1 MSSRRVLSLLL
12 SVVWPA
18 VWPVVL
24 VLLGTG
30 CGASLAER
38 VDALQQ
44 LVEAQSEQIQGLR
57 QEIGDGIGL
66 AMCTPELIQLI
77 EDVQRECEAQSETCT
92 TKQIRPAVIAAD
104 PEHKGRF
111 LKLMSHL
118 RHEVFYF
125 REGAPQVVP
134 FRAERLHKLL
144 RSALLRNTQFLIVSS
159 PESSEAEAYRRARVM
174 EQALVE
180 RGIPRPKIR
189 RWVYAFPAIKEEVE
203 RSIDLPGLGETR
215 DLHRGVWVFRSDC

>member
-1 MSSRRVLSLLL
+1 MWSRRACVWTTWLGGTLALL
-12 SVVWPA
+12 S
-18 VWPVVL
+18 
-24 VLLGTG
+24 G
-30 CGASLAER
+30 CVPTLDAR

-44 LVEAQSEQIQGLR
+44 LVEAQSEQIQRLR
-57 QEIGDGIGL
+57 LEIGDGIGM
-66 AMCTPELIQLI
+66 AMCTPELTQLI
-77 EDVQRECEAQSETCT
+77 EDVQRECEAQTSTCT

-125 REGAPQVVP
+125 RDGAPQVVP
-134 FRAERLHKLL
+134 FRSERLHKLL

-159 PESSEAEAYRRARVM
+159 PDSGEQEAHRRARVM
-174 EQALVE
+174 EEALVA
-180 RGIPRPKIR
+180 RGIPRGKIR
-189 RWVYAFPAIKEEVE
+189 RWVYAFPTRKEEYE
-203 RSIDLPGLGETR
+203 RSMDLPGLGETR

>member
-1 MSSRRVLSLLL
+1 MRAFRL
-12 SVVWPA
+12 W
-18 VWPVVL
+18 
-24 VLLGTG
+24 LLGPLIGLGFGG
-30 CGASLAER
+30 CGPSLADR

-44 LVEAQSEQIQGLR
+44 LLEAQSEQIQRLR
-57 QEIGDGIGL
+57 LEIGDGIGM
-66 AMCTPELIQLI
+66 AMCTPELSQLI
-77 EDVQRECEAQSETCT
+77 EDVQRECEAQTETCT

-125 REGAPQVVP
+125 RDGASQVIP

-159 PESSEAEAYRRARVM
+159 PDSGEQEAHRRARAM
-174 EQALVE
+174 EQILVE
-180 RGIPRPKIR
+180 RGIPRAKIR
-189 RWVYAFPAIKEEVE
+189 RWVYAFPQLKEEVE
-203 RSIDLPGLGETR
+203 RSVDLPGLGETR

>member
-1 MSSRRVLSLLL
+1 MWSLRASVLTSLL
-12 SVVWPA
+12 
-18 VWPVVL
+18 
-24 VLLGTG
+24 G
-30 CGASLAER
+30 CSLAFSSGCEPTLSAR

-44 LVEAQSEQIQGLR
+44 LVEAQSEQIQRLR
-57 QEIGDGIGL
+57 LEIGDGIGM
-66 AMCTPELIQLI
+66 AMCTPELSQLI
-77 EDVQRECEAQSETCT
+77 EDVQRECDTQTATCT

-134 FRAERLHKLL
+134 FRADRLHKLL
-144 RSALLRNTQFLIVSS
+144 RSAMLRNTQFLIVSS
-159 PESSEAEAYRRARVM
+159 PDSGEFEAHRRARVM
-174 EQALVE
+174 EQALVD
-180 RGIPRPKIR
+180 RGIPRAKIR
-189 RWVYAFPAIKEEVE
+189 RWVYAFPTLKEEYE
-203 RSIDLPGLGETR
+203 RPVDLPGLGETR

>member
-1 MSSRRVLSLLL
+1 MFSRRARAVICRLGLAVALPIWGCAPTLS
-12 SVVWPA
+12 
-18 VWPVVL
+18 
-24 VLLGTG
+24 
-30 CGASLAER
+30 ER

-44 LVEAQSEQIQGLR
+44 LIEAQSEQIQRLR
-57 QEIGDGIGL
+57 LEIGDGIGMV
-66 AMCTPELIQLI
+66 MCTPELSQLI
-77 EDVQRECEAQSETCT
+77 EDVQRECEVQSDTCT

-111 LKLMSHL
+111 IKLMSHL

-159 PESSEAEAYRRARVM
+159 PDSGEAEAHRRARVM
-174 EQALVE
+174 EQTLVE
-180 RGIPRPKIR
+180 RGIPRGKIR
-189 RWVYAFPAIKEEVE
+189 RWVYSFPAIKEEVD

>member
-1 MSSRRVLSLLL
+1 MSLPLGRATGLWML
-12 SVVWPA
+12 W
-18 VWPVVL
+18 
-24 VLLGTG
+24 VLLAGAGG
-30 CGASLAER
+30 CGPTLADR

-44 LVEAQSEQIQGLR
+44 LVEAQNEQLQRLR
-57 QEIGDGIGL
+57 IEIGDGIGM
-66 AMCTPELIQLI
+66 AMCTPELSQLI
-77 EDVQRECEAQSETCT
+77 EDVQRECEAQTETCT

-125 REGAPQVVP
+125 REGALQVVP

-159 PESSEAEAYRRARVM
+159 PESGEAEAHRRARVM
-174 EQALVE
+174 EQALVD
-180 RGIPRPKIR
+180 RGIPRAKIR
-189 RWVYAFPAIKEEVE
+189 RWVYAFPQVKEEVE

>member
-1 MSSRRVLSLLL
+1 LSGC
-12 SVVWPA
+12 VPT
-18 VWPVVL
+18 
-24 VLLGTG
+24 LG
-30 CGASLAER
+30 AR

-44 LVEAQSEQIQGLR
+44 LVEAQSEQLQRLR
-57 QEIGDGIGL
+57 LEIGDGIGM
-66 AMCTPELIQLI
+66 AMCTPELTQLI
-77 EDVQRECEAQSETCT
+77 EDVQRECEAQTATCT

-125 REGAPQVVP
+125 RDGAPQVVP

-159 PESSEAEAYRRARVM
+159 PDSGEQEAHRRARVM
-174 EQALVE
+174 EQSLVE
-180 RGIPRPKIR
+180 RGIPRVKIR
-189 RWVYAFPAIKEEVE
+189 RWVYAFPTHKEEYE
-203 RSIDLPGLGETR
+203 RSMDLPGLGETR
-215 DLHRGVWVFRSDC
+215 ELHRGVWVFRSDC